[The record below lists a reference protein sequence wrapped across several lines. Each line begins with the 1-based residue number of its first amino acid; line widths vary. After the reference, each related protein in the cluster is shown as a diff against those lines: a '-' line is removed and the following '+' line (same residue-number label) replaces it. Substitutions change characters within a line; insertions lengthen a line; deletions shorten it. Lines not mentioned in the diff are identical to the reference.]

1 MKALFE
7 GDDIADDEQE
17 IVYPEYTVENFL
29 DDVYMSEDDY
39 TRLVGL
45 LRNKKNIILQG
56 APGVGKTYAAKRL
69 AYSIMGVKD
78 VERVMMVQFHQ
89 SYSYEDFIM
98 GFRPSATGFEL
109 KKGAFYNFCKKA
121 EVDSDNEYFFIIDE
135 INRGNLSKI
144 FGELFML
151 IEMINEEM
159 RCSFYIRMKSLQFR
173 RISIS
178 LA

>member
-1 MKALFE
+1 
-7 GDDIADDEQE
+7 
-17 IVYPEYTVENFL
+17 
-29 DDVYMSEDDY
+29 
-39 TRLVGL
+39 
-45 LRNKKNIILQG
+45 
-56 APGVGKTYAAKRL
+56 
-69 AYSIMGVKD
+69 
-78 VERVMMVQFHQ
+78 
-89 SYSYEDFIM
+89 M